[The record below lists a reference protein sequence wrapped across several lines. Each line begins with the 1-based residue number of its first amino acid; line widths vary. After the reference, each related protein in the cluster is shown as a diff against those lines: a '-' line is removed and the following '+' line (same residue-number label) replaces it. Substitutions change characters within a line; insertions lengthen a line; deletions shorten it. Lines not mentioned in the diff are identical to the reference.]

1 MSASLPFDR
10 EPLTGGER
18 LPVADKLRTDRGEA
32 ETLTRNVPLGHLSIF
47 LRFRRCFKVKGK
59 VASGGLRNFLKKV
72 S

>member
-32 ETLTRNVPLGHLSIF
+32 ETPYPPAFFFV
-47 LRFRRCFKVKGK
+47 FKVKF
-59 VASGGLRNFLKKV
+59 ASGGLRNFL
-72 S
+72 